1 MSAGDESRIY
11 SRTAWSVSP
20 TLILESQEVF
30 TLSLAVPLLEEVAA
44 GCMALILPFL
54 LRIES
59 AWRTCMQSI
68 RAYK

>member
-1 MSAGDESRIY
+1 M
-11 SRTAWSVSP
+11 
-20 TLILESQEVF
+20 LILESQEVF
-30 TLSLAVPLLEEVAA
+30 TLSLAVRLLEEEVA